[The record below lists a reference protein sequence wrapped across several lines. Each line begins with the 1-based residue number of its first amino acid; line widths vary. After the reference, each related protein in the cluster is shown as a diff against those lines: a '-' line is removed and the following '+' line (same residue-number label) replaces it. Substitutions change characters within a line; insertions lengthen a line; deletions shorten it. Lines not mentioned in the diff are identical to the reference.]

1 MKDEARWNDF
11 PWLQGKI
18 ETLIRGICGI
28 LTALLRTTYVLIT
41 SIFHVFSSIFS
52 LTIDLRLK
60 NPHSNHVLQ
69 QQLLECLHEQ
79 RKLYLA
85 ILSHG
90 FLPVVSILTLQSFQS
105 HKQEHEQSPLA
116 SIVASTAKVVTS
128 GSVSAPKRGI
138 PDFTVGP
145 SATDLRAANQNLP
158 CPFPKAVSEMCWLF
172 R

>member
-79 RKLYLA
+79 RKLYLT

-105 HKQEHEQSPLA
+105 HKQGHEQSPLA
-116 SIVASTAKVVTS
+116 SKVVTS